1 MFNVSEDLMKYLSVV
16 LVAMALTA
24 CGTVG
29 GALSGAGDDLK
40 SVGGMIAG
48 KGR

>member
-1 MFNVSEDLMKYLSVV
+1 MKSMTVLLMTLALS
-16 LVAMALTA
+16 A

-29 GALSGAGDDLK
+29 GAISGAGEDLK

-48 KGR
+48 KGK